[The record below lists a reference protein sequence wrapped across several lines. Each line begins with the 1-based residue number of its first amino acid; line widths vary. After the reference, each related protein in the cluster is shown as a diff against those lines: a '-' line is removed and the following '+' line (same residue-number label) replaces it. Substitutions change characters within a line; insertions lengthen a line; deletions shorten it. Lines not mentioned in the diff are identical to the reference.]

1 MRLVPSRIACEILGM
16 CPNTLRKY
24 ADLGHI
30 KVVKNASGQRW
41 YDVDEYMGRAKKV
54 AVVCYCRVSSPK
66 QKDDL
71 ARQVVFMRE
80 QYPQAEIVQDIGSA
94 LNFKRKGLRS
104 LLERLLQGDK
114 LTLVVAHKDRLAR
127 FGFELID
134 FLVST
139 NGGELLV
146 LDRVVDSPNEELT
159 KDLLQILHVFSYRMH
174 GLRRYSKKI
183 SQDPDLSVE

>member
-1 MRLVPSRIACEILGM
+1 
-16 CPNTLRKY
+16 
-24 ADLGHI
+24 
-30 KVVKNASGQRW
+30 
-41 YDVDEYMGRAKKV
+41 MGRAKKV
-54 AVVCYCRVSSPK
+54 SLVCYCRVSSPK

-127 FGFELID
+127 FGFELMD
-134 FLVST
+134 FLVRT

-159 KDLLQILHVFSYRMH
+159 KDLLQILHVFSCRMH